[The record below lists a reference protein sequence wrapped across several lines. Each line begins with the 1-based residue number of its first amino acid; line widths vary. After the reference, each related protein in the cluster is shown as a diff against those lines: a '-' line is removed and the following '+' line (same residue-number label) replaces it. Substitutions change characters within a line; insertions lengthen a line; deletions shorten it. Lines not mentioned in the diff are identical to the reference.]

1 MEGAI
6 MKKPYGL
13 GEILVTNRY
22 ISREQLSEATQLRIT
37 KNIPLVD
44 ALLELGYVQE
54 EVILQVLSK
63 QLRLPIRSK
72 NDIKVDLNV
81 VDIISERIVKTHT
94 CFPFEMNSSF
104 VKVLVS
110 DPLNLKLED
119 DIFTDT
125 NLRCEFYL
133 GYKVEI
139 NQLISDYYGTSLV
152 IQDMDETES
161 EDDMEDV
168 ASAFDIGSQ
177 DDMSPIIKVTNSIF
191 KNAVT
196 EGASDIHIGATE
208 KKVEV
213 RYRIDGILHK
223 VRELPRRVQAALI
236 SRIKTMADMDI
247 TERRVPQDGRIQINL
262 NGKAIDMRVSTLPNV
277 NGEKVTIRLLDKGN
291 LLMDIKDLGFQ
302 PKIEEEFARLINSPV
317 GIILITGPTGS
328 GKSST
333 LYTVINELNDESKN
347 IITIEDPVEYML
359 DGIVQVNVN
368 AKAGMTFAEGLKAI
382 LRQDPDIILIGEIRD
397 KETAGIAVK
406 ASNTGHLVFATLH
419 TNDAV
424 STIVRLMDMEVEPYL
439 VAGTVKG
446 VINQRLV
453 RRVCPHCK
461 VAYKSKEYSEEKAFF
476 GIPDFLELKLY
487 KGTGCDRCK
496 NTGYKG
502 RVAIHELFLMN
513 DELRKMIVDGASES
527 EIRSKAVEMG
537 MTTMK
542 QDGFD
547 KALEG
552 LTTLEEVRRFVLVTE

>member
-1 MEGAI
+1 MS
-6 MKKPYGL
+6 KQYGL
-13 GEILVTNRY
+13 GEVLIAEGHITAQQLQEAKDYRLEKKL
-22 ISREQLSEATQLRIT
+22 RLSESLM
-37 KNIPLVD
+37 
-44 ALLELGYVQE
+44 ELGYVE
-54 EVILQVLSK
+54 EKLILSVLSK
-63 QLRLPIRSK
+63 QLRVPIKRK
-72 NDIKVDLNV
+72 EQIKVDSNA
-81 VDIISERIVKTHT
+81 VDLVSDKLVRKHA
-94 CFPFEMNSSF
+94 CFPFEIKGT
-104 VKVLVS
+104 VIKILVT
-110 DPLNLKLED
+110 DPLNLILED
-119 DIFTDT
+119 DIYYET

-133 GYKVEI
+133 GYREEI
-139 NQLISDYYGTSLV
+139 NELLNHYYGTNIVVQEL
-152 IQDMDETES
+152 DES
-161 EDDMEDV
+161 ESEEDEEET
-168 ASAFDIGSQ
+168 AFDVGS
-177 DDMSPIIKVTNSIF
+177 DDDISPIIKITNAIF

-208 KKVEV
+208 KKIEV

-223 VRELPRRVQAALI
+223 VRELPKRVQPALV

-247 TERRVPQDGRIQINL
+247 TERRIPQDGRIQINL
-262 NGKAIDMRVSTLPNV
+262 DGKAIDMRVSTLPNV
-277 NGEKVTIRLLDKGN
+277 HGEKVTIRLLDKGN
-291 LLMDIKDLGFQ
+291 LLMDIKQLGFQ
-302 PKIEEEFARLINSPV
+302 PKIEFEFDKLIKNPV

-347 IITIEDPVEYML
+347 IITIEDPVEYIL
-359 DGIVQVNVN
+359 DGIVQVSVN
-368 AKAGMTFAEGLKAI
+368 PKAGMTFAEGLKAI

-446 VINQRLV
+446 VVNQRLV
-453 RRVCPHCK
+453 RRICPNCK
-461 VAYKSKEYSEEKAFF
+461 VSYKSSDYSEEKAFF

-487 KGTGCDRCK
+487 KGTGCEKCK
-496 NTGYKG
+496 HTGYKG
-502 RVAIHELFLMN
+502 RVAIHELFIMN
-513 DELRKMIVDGASES
+513 DELRKMIVAGASEA
-527 EIRSKAVEMG
+527 EIRTRAVELG

-552 LTTLEEVRRFVLVTE
+552 LTTLEEVRRFVLVGE

>member
-1 MEGAI
+1 

-94 CFPFEMNSSF
+94 CFPFEMNGSF

-119 DIFTDT
+119 DIFTET

-161 EDDMEDV
+161 EDDMEEV

-302 PKIEEEFARLINSPV
+302 PKIEEEFAKLINSPV

-527 EIRSKAVEMG
+527 EIRSRAVEMG

>member
-1 MEGAI
+1 